1 MELKVVCDCGQKY
14 KFDVE
19 PIQGRMPFV
28 VNCPVCGIDGT
39 PLANNLLSQMPMP
52 AMPAAIPIPPTPQ
65 PTSIRIN
72 RAPAGPPPIPTTAA
86 APTPRPIPAAARGAA
101 PQTVATPKYL
111 QDNPAT
117 QNNNFALGFVGA
129 ILGSILGAAFLIGA
143 DKFFGFTLSYFAVV
157 VGAMIGFGAR
167 LLYRGTSSTLGA
179 MCAGLAFITI
189 AVTLFVLDGLLGL
202 AFDILYLVVGTLVAF
217 KVAS

>member
-1 MELKVVCDCGQKY
+1 MANERVFMELKVVCNCGQKY

-39 PLANNLLSQMPMP
+39 PLANGLLSQMPRP
-52 AMPAAIPIPPTPQ
+52 AMAT
-65 PTSIRIN
+65 
-72 RAPAGPPPIPTTAA
+72 PPPIPIAAA
-86 APTPRPIPAAARGAA
+86 APPPRPAPAAARTAA

-117 QNNNFALGFVGA
+117 QNNNFALGIVGA
-129 ILGSILGAAFLIGA
+129 LVGALVAAALMA
-143 DKFFGFTLSYFAVV
+143 GFTMLTGMKFPLLGTVE
-157 VGAMIGFGAR
+157 GLMIGFGAR
-167 LLYRGTSSTLGA
+167 LFYKGTSSTLGA
-179 MCAGLAFITI
+179 VSAAVAFFTI
-189 AVTLFVLDGLLGL
+189 AGTLFFL
-202 AFDILYLVVGTLVAF
+202 FDIFSVLLTGVISLLVGVSMAF